1 MKLESSNFKIY
12 LGGIYLMV
20 LCIAIYFLFSTF
32 DIKDLTSYDLIKE
45 NRETI
50 LKYKDNNIFFLTI
63 IFFIITILLNLLLCP
78 MLLPTLIIG
87 FIFGKW
93 LGTLILI
100 FGNTLG
106 GFLLYRLA
114 KTFFSDLIEKK
125 FKTKFSKF
133 VVFFNKNELIYF
145 MCFRFMGGGG
155 TPFPIQN
162 VLPVL
167 FNMSAKNYIIATL
180 FGIIPTTFVTVALG
194 SGIEKII
201 DKNAEISFLPVIQS
215 PEIYLPI
222 IGFFIILII
231 AFFLILII
239 AFIIRKFYFKE

>member
-12 LGGIYLMV
+12 LGAVYLIV
-20 LCIAIYFLFSTF
+20 FFIAVYFLFSTF
-32 DIKDLTSYDLIKE
+32 DLRDLGSYEFIKE
-45 NRETI
+45 NREVI

-63 IFFIITILLNLLLCP
+63 IFFVITIFLNLLLCP

-100 FGNTLG
+100 FGNTIG

-114 KTFFSDLIEKK
+114 KTFFSNLIEKK

-133 VVFFNKNELIYF
+133 IDFFNKNETIYF
-145 MCFRFMGGGG
+145 MCFRFIGGGG

-162 VLPVL
+162 ILPVL
-167 FNMSAKNYIIATL
+167 FNMSSKNYIIATL
-180 FGIIPTTFVTVALG
+180 VGILPTTFVTAALG

-201 DKNAEISFLPVIQS
+201 DQNAELSFLPVIQS

-222 IGFFIILII
+222 IGFFVLLLS
-231 AFFLILII
+231 AFFLK
-239 AFIIRKFYFKE
+239 KFFFKT

>member
-12 LGGIYLMV
+12 LGGMYLIV
-20 LCIAIYFLFSTF
+20 LFIAVYFLFSTF
-32 DIKDLTSYDLIKE
+32 DLKDLASYEFIKE
-45 NRETI
+45 NREVI
-50 LKYKDNNIFFLTI
+50 LIYKDNNIFFLTI
-63 IFFIITILLNLLLCP
+63 IFFIITIFLNLLLCP

-100 FGNTLG
+100 FGNTIG

-114 KTFFSDLIEKK
+114 KTFFSNLIEKK

-133 VVFFNKNELIYF
+133 IDFFNKNETIYF
-145 MCFRFMGGGG
+145 MCFRFIGGGG

-162 VLPVL
+162 ILPVL
-167 FNMSAKNYIIATL
+167 FNMSSKNYIIATL
-180 FGIIPTTFVTVALG
+180 VGILPTTFVSVALG

-201 DKNAEISFLPVIQS
+201 DQNAELSFIPVIQS

-222 IGFFIILII
+222 IGFFVLLFS
-231 AFFLILII
+231 AFF
-239 AFIIRKFYFKE
+239 AKKFYFKI

>member
-12 LGGIYLMV
+12 LGGIYLMI

-45 NRETI
+45 NREMI

-93 LGTLILI
+93 QGTLILV

-114 KTFFSDLIEKK
+114 KTFFGDLIEKK
-125 FKTKFSKF
+125 FRTKFSKF
-133 VVFFNKNELIYF
+133 IDFFNKNETIYF

-201 DKNAEISFLPVIQS
+201 DQNAQLSFLPIIQS
-215 PEIYLPI
+215 PEIHLPI
-222 IGFFIILII
+222 IGFFIILVV
-231 AFFLILII
+231 AL
-239 AFIIRKFYFKE
+239 FIKKLYFKQ

>member
-12 LGGIYLMV
+12 LGGVYLIV
-20 LCIAIYFLFSTF
+20 LLIAVYFLFSTF
-32 DIKDLTSYDLIKE
+32 DLKDLTSYELIKE
-45 NRETI
+45 NREMI

-63 IFFIITILLNLLLCP
+63 IFFIITIFLNLLLCP
-78 MLLPTLIIG
+78 MLIPTLVIG

-133 VVFFNKNELIYF
+133 IGFFNKNETIYF
-145 MCFRFMGGGG
+145 MCFRFIGGGG

-167 FNMSAKNYIIATL
+167 FNMSAKNYVIATL
-180 FGIIPTTFVTVALG
+180 LGIIPTTFVTVALG

-201 DKNAEISFLPVIQS
+201 DQNSKLSFLPVIQS

-222 IGFFIILII
+222 IGFFIILVV
-231 AFFLILII
+231 AL
-239 AFIIRKFYFKE
+239 FIKKLYFKENT

>member
-12 LGGIYLMV
+12 LGSIYLIV
-20 LCIAIYFLFSTF
+20 LFIAIYFLFETF
-32 DIKDLTSYDLIKE
+32 DLKDLTSYEFIKE

-63 IFFIITILLNLLLCP
+63 IFFIITIFLNLLLTP
-78 MLLPTLIIG
+78 MLIPTLIIG

-106 GFLLYRLA
+106 GFLLFCLA

-125 FKTKFSKF
+125 FKTKFSTF
-133 VVFFNKNELIYF
+133 IDFFNRNEMFYF
-145 MCFRFMGGGG
+145 MCFRFIGGGG

-162 VLPVL
+162 ILPVL
-167 FNMSAKNYIIATL
+167 FNMSPKNYILATL
-180 FGIIPTTFVTVALG
+180 LGIIPTTFVTVALG
-194 SGIEKII
+194 SGFEQII
-201 DKNAEISFLPVIQS
+201 DQNEKLSFLSVIQS
-215 PEIYLPI
+215 QEIYLPI
-222 IGFFIILII
+222 IGFFIILIVGY
-231 AFFLILII
+231 FVK
-239 AFIIRKFYFKE
+239 KFYFKN

>member
-12 LGGIYLMV
+12 LGGVYLIV
-20 LCIAIYFLFSTF
+20 LLIAVYFLFSTF
-32 DIKDLTSYDLIKE
+32 DLKDLTSYEIIKE
-45 NRETI
+45 NSEMI

-63 IFFIITILLNLLLCP
+63 IFFIITIFLNLLLCP
-78 MLLPTLIIG
+78 MLIPTLVIG
-87 FIFGKW
+87 FIFDKW

-133 VVFFNKNELIYF
+133 IGFFNKNETIYF
-145 MCFRFMGGGG
+145 MCFRFIGGGG

-180 FGIIPTTFVTVALG
+180 LGIIPTTFVTAALG

-201 DKNAEISFLPVIQS
+201 DQNAKLSFLPVIQS

-222 IGFFIILII
+222 IGFFIILVV
-231 AFFLILII
+231 AL
-239 AFIIRKFYFKE
+239 FIKKLYFKENT

>member
-1 MKLESSNFKIY
+1 MKLKSANFKIY
-12 LGGIYLMV
+12 LGGVYLIV
-20 LCIAIYFLFSTF
+20 LLIAVYFLFSTF
-32 DIKDLTSYDLIKE
+32 DLEDLTSYEFIKE
-45 NRETI
+45 NRDTI
-50 LKYKDNNIFFLTI
+50 LKYKDNNVFFLTI
-63 IFFIITILLNLLLCP
+63 IFFIITIFLNLLLCP
-78 MLLPTLIIG
+78 MLIPTLVIG

-133 VVFFNKNELIYF
+133 IVFFNKNETIYF
-145 MCFRFMGGGG
+145 MCFRFIGGGG

-180 FGIIPTTFVTVALG
+180 LGIIPTTFVTVALG

-201 DKNAEISFLPVIQS
+201 EQNAKLSFLPVIQS

-222 IGFFIILII
+222 IGFFIILVV
-231 AFFLILII
+231 AL
-239 AFIIRKFYFKE
+239 FIKKLYFKENT

>member
-12 LGGIYLMV
+12 LGGVYLIV
-20 LCIAIYFLFSTF
+20 LLIAVYFLFSTF
-32 DIKDLTSYDLIKE
+32 DLKDLTSYEIIKE
-45 NRETI
+45 NREMI

-63 IFFIITILLNLLLCP
+63 IFFIITIFLNLLLCP
-78 MLLPTLIIG
+78 MLIPTLVIG

-133 VVFFNKNELIYF
+133 IGFFNKNETIYF
-145 MCFRFMGGGG
+145 MCFRFIGGGG

-167 FNMSAKNYIIATL
+167 FNMSAKNYVIATL
-180 FGIIPTTFVTVALG
+180 LGIIPTTFVTVALG

-201 DKNAEISFLPVIQS
+201 DQNAELSFLPVIQS

-222 IGFFIILII
+222 IGFFIILVV
-231 AFFLILII
+231 AL
-239 AFIIRKFYFKE
+239 FIKKLYFKENT

>member
-12 LGGIYLMV
+12 LGSVYLIV
-20 LCIAIYFLFSTF
+20 LFTAIYFFWSNF
-32 DIKDLTSYDLIKE
+32 DFKDLTSYEFIKE

-50 LKYKDNNIFFLTI
+50 LEYKDNNIFFLTI
-63 IFFIITILLNLLLCP
+63 IFFIITIFLNLLLTP
-78 MLLPTLIIG
+78 MLIPTLIIG

-125 FKTKFSKF
+125 FRTKFSKF
-133 VVFFNKNELIYF
+133 IDFFNRNEMFYF

-162 VLPVL
+162 ILPVL
-167 FNMSAKNYIIATL
+167 FNMSAKNYILATL
-180 FGIIPTTFVTVALG
+180 LGIIPTTFVTVALG
-194 SGIEKII
+194 SGFEQIVDQNEQL
-201 DKNAEISFLPVIQS
+201 SFLSVIQS
-215 PEIYLPI
+215 QEIYLPI
-222 IGFFIILII
+222 IGFFIILIT
-231 AFFLILII
+231 AYLVK
-239 AFIIRKFYFKE
+239 KFYFQQT

>member
-1 MKLESSNFKIY
+1 MI
-12 LGGIYLMV
+12 

-32 DIKDLTSYDLIKE
+32 DIKDLTSYDFIKE
-45 NRETI
+45 NREI
-50 LKYKDNNIFFLTI
+50 IIKYKDNNIFFLTI

-106 GFLLYRLA
+106 GLLLYRLS

-133 VVFFNKNELIYF
+133 IGFFNKNETIYF
-145 MCFRFMGGGG
+145 MCFRFIGGGG

-180 FGIIPTTFVTVALG
+180 LGIIPTTFVTVALG

-201 DKNAEISFLPVIQS
+201 EQNEKLSFLPVIQS

-222 IGFFIILII
+222 IGFFIILVV
-231 AFFLILII
+231 AL
-239 AFIIRKFYFKE
+239 FIKKLYFKENT

>member
-12 LGGIYLMV
+12 LGSVYLIV
-20 LCIAIYFLFSTF
+20 LFTAIYFFWSNF
-32 DIKDLTSYDLIKE
+32 DLKDLTSYEFIKE

-50 LKYKDNNIFFLTI
+50 LEYKDNNIFFLTI
-63 IFFIITILLNLLLCP
+63 IFFIITIFLNLLLTP
-78 MLLPTLIIG
+78 MLIPTLIIG

-106 GFLLYRLA
+106 GFLLYLLA

-125 FKTKFSKF
+125 FRTKFSKF
-133 VVFFNKNELIYF
+133 IDFFNRNDILYF

-155 TPFPIQN
+155 APFPIQN
-162 VLPVL
+162 VIPVI
-167 FNMSAKNYIIATL
+167 FNMRLKNYFISTLIGIA
-180 FGIIPTTFVTVALG
+180 PTTFIAVSLG
-194 SGIEKII
+194 SGIGSVI
-201 DKNAEISFLPVIQS
+201 DKDAPLSFFEVIKS

-222 IGFFIILII
+222 IGFVLFLIFTFIIKKI
-231 AFFLILII
+231 FFKN
-239 AFIIRKFYFKE
+239 IR

>member
-12 LGGIYLMV
+12 LGGVYLIV
-20 LCIAIYFLFSTF
+20 LLIAVYFLFSTF
-32 DIKDLTSYDLIKE
+32 DLKDLTSYEFIKE
-45 NRETI
+45 NRDTI

-63 IFFIITILLNLLLCP
+63 IFFIITIFLNLLLCP
-78 MLLPTLIIG
+78 MLIPTLVIG

-133 VVFFNKNELIYF
+133 
-145 MCFRFMGGGG
+145 
-155 TPFPIQN
+155 
-162 VLPVL
+162 
-167 FNMSAKNYIIATL
+167 
-180 FGIIPTTFVTVALG
+180 
-194 SGIEKII
+194 
-201 DKNAEISFLPVIQS
+201 ISF
-215 PEIYLPI
+215 
-222 IGFFIILII
+222 F
-231 AFFLILII
+231 
-239 AFIIRKFYFKE
+239 

>member
-12 LGGIYLMV
+12 LGSVYLIV
-20 LCIAIYFLFSTF
+20 LFTAIYFFWSTF
-32 DIKDLTSYDLIKE
+32 DLKDLTSYDLIKE
-45 NRETI
+45 NREVI
-50 LKYKDNNIFFLTI
+50 LTYKDNNIFFLTI

-93 LGTLILI
+93 LGTFILI

-125 FKTKFSKF
+125 FRTKFSKF
-133 VVFFNKNELIYF
+133 IDFFNKNETIYF
-145 MCFRFMGGGG
+145 MCFRFIGGGG

-167 FNMSAKNYIIATL
+167 FNMSTKNYIIATL
-180 FGIIPTTFVTVALG
+180 LGIIPTTFVTAALG
-194 SGIEKII
+194 SGIETII
-201 DKNAEISFLPVIQS
+201 EKNAELSFLPVVQS

-231 AFFLILII
+231 AYLIK
-239 AFIIRKFYFKE
+239 KFYFKK

>member
-12 LGGIYLMV
+12 LGGLYLIV
-20 LCIAIYFLFSTF
+20 LFAAIYFFWSTF
-32 DIKDLTSYDLIKE
+32 DLKDLTSYDLIKE
-45 NRETI
+45 NREVI
-50 LKYKDNNIFFLTI
+50 LTYKDNNIFFLTI
-63 IFFIITILLNLLLCP
+63 IFFIITICLNLLLCP

-100 FGNTLG
+100 FGNTIG

-125 FKTKFSKF
+125 FKARFSKF
-133 VVFFNKNELIYF
+133 VDFFNKNEVMYF
-145 MCFRFMGGGG
+145 MSFRFIGGGG

-162 VLPVL
+162 ILPVL
-167 FNMSAKNYIIATL
+167 FNMSSKNYIVATL
-180 FGIIPTTFVTVALG
+180 LGILPTTFVTVALG

-201 DKNAEISFLPVIQS
+201 DQNSELSFLPVIQS

-231 AFFLILII
+231 AFLIK
-239 AFIIRKFYFKE
+239 RFYFK

>member
-1 MKLESSNFKIY
+1 MKLKSSNSKIIF
-12 LGGIYLMV
+12 GGIYLTI

-32 DIKDLTSYDLIKE
+32 DIKDLTSYEFIKE
-45 NRETI
+45 NREI
-50 LKYKDNNIFFLTI
+50 IIKYKDNNIFFLTI

-106 GFLLYRLA
+106 GLLLYQLA

-133 VVFFNKNELIYF
+133 INFFNKNEIIYF

-180 FGIIPTTFVTVALG
+180 LGIIPTTFVTVALG

-201 DKNAEISFLPVIQS
+201 DKNAELSFLPVVQS
-215 PEIYLPI
+215 PEIYFPI
-222 IGFFIILII
+222 IGFFILLLIGFVI
-231 AFFLILII
+231 
-239 AFIIRKFYFKE
+239 KKNYFKE

>member
-1 MKLESSNFKIY
+1 MNSVSSNFKIY
-12 LGGIYLMV
+12 FGGVYLIV
-20 LCIAIYFLFSTF
+20 LLIAVYFLFSTF
-32 DIKDLTSYDLIKE
+32 DLKDLGSYEFIRE
-45 NRETI
+45 NREAI

-63 IFFIITILLNLLLCP
+63 IFFIITIFLNLLLCP

-100 FGNTLG
+100 FGNTIG

-114 KTFFSDLIEKK
+114 KTFFSDLVEKK

-133 VVFFNKNELIYF
+133 IDFFNKNETIYF
-145 MCFRFMGGGG
+145 MCFRFIGGGG

-162 VLPVL
+162 ILPVL
-167 FNMSAKNYIIATL
+167 FNMSSKNYIIATL
-180 FGIIPTTFVTVALG
+180 VGILPTTFVTVALG

-201 DKNAEISFLPVIQS
+201 NQNAELSFIPVIQS

-222 IGFFIILII
+222 IGFFVLLFS
-231 AFFLILII
+231 AFFIK
-239 AFIIRKFYFKE
+239 KFYFKI

>member
-12 LGGIYLMV
+12 LGSVYLIV
-20 LCIAIYFLFSTF
+20 LFTAIYFFWSNF
-32 DIKDLTSYDLIKE
+32 DLKDLTSYEFIKE

-50 LKYKDNNIFFLTI
+50 LEYKDNNIFFLTI
-63 IFFIITILLNLLLCP
+63 IFFIITIFLNLLLTP
-78 MLLPTLIIG
+78 MLIPTLIIG

-125 FKTKFSKF
+125 FRTKFSKF
-133 VVFFNKNELIYF
+133 IDFFNRNEMFYF

-162 VLPVL
+162 ILPVL
-167 FNMSAKNYIIATL
+167 FNMSAKNYILATL
-180 FGIIPTTFVTVALG
+180 LGIIPTTFVTVALG
-194 SGIEKII
+194 SGFEQII
-201 DKNAEISFLPVIQS
+201 DQNEELSFLSVIQS
-215 PEIYLPI
+215 QEIYLPI
-222 IGFFIILII
+222 IGFFIILI
-231 AFFLILII
+231 AAYLVK
-239 AFIIRKFYFKE
+239 KFYFKN

>member
-12 LGGIYLMV
+12 FGVVYLIV
-20 LCIAIYFLFSTF
+20 LFIAVYFLFSTF
-32 DIKDLTSYDLIKE
+32 DLKDLGSYEFIKE
-45 NRETI
+45 NRGAI
-50 LKYKDNNIFFLTI
+50 LKYKDNNIFLLTI
-63 IFFIITILLNLLLCP
+63 IFFIITIFLNLLLCP

-100 FGNTLG
+100 FGNTIG

-114 KTFFSDLIEKK
+114 KAFFSNLIEKK

-133 VVFFNKNELIYF
+133 IYFFNKNETIYF
-145 MCFRFMGGGG
+145 MCFRFIGGGG

-162 VLPVL
+162 ILPVL
-167 FNMSAKNYIIATL
+167 FNMSSKNYIIATL
-180 FGIIPTTFVTVALG
+180 VGILPTTFVTVALG

-201 DKNAEISFLPVIQS
+201 DQNAELSFLPVIQS

-222 IGFFIILII
+222 IGFFVLLLA
-231 AFFLILII
+231 AFFIKKI
-239 AFIIRKFYFKE
+239 FFKT

>member
-1 MKLESSNFKIY
+1 MKLKSSNSKIY
-12 LGGIYLMV
+12 LGGIYLAV

-32 DIKDLTSYDLIKE
+32 DIKDLTSYEFIKE
-45 NRETI
+45 NREI
-50 LKYKDNNIFFLTI
+50 IIKYKDNNIFFLTI

-106 GFLLYRLA
+106 GLLLYQLA

-133 VVFFNKNELIYF
+133 INFFNKNETIYF

-162 VLPVL
+162 ILPVL
-167 FNMSAKNYIIATL
+167 FDMSAKNYIIATFL
-180 FGIIPTTFVTVALG
+180 GIIPTTFVTVALG

-201 DKNAEISFLPVIQS
+201 DQNAELSFLPVIQS

-231 AFFLILII
+231 TLLIK
-239 AFIIRKFYFKE
+239 KFYFKAN

>member
-1 MKLESSNFKIY
+1 MKLKSSNLKIY
-12 LGGIYLMV
+12 LGGTYLTI
-20 LCIAIYFLFSTF
+20 LCIVIYFLFSTF
-32 DIKDLTSYDLIKE
+32 DINDLTSYEFIKD
-45 NRETI
+45 NREII

-100 FGNTLG
+100 FGNTIG

-114 KTFFSDLIEKK
+114 KTFFSDLIEAK
-125 FKTKFSKF
+125 FKTRFSKF
-133 VVFFNKNELIYF
+133 IDFFNKNELIYF
-145 MCFRFMGGGG
+145 MTFRFIGGGG

-162 VLPVL
+162 ILPVL
-167 FNMSAKNYIIATL
+167 FNMSSKNYIIATL
-180 FGIIPTTFVTVALG
+180 VGILPTTFVTVALG
-194 SGIEKII
+194 NGIEKII
-201 DKNAEISFLPVIQS
+201 DQNAELSFLPVIQS

-222 IGFFIILII
+222 IGFFALLLST
-231 AFFLILII
+231 FFIK
-239 AFIIRKFYFKE
+239 KFFFKT

>member
-12 LGGIYLMV
+12 LGSVYLIV
-20 LCIAIYFLFSTF
+20 LFTAIYFFWSNF
-32 DIKDLTSYDLIKE
+32 DFKDLTSYEFIKE

-50 LKYKDNNIFFLTI
+50 LEYKDNNILFLTI
-63 IFFIITILLNLLLCP
+63 IFFIITIFLNLLLTP
-78 MLLPTLIIG
+78 MLIPTLIIG

-125 FKTKFSKF
+125 FRTKFSKF
-133 VVFFNKNELIYF
+133 IDFFNRNEMFYF

-162 VLPVL
+162 ILPVL
-167 FNMSAKNYIIATL
+167 FNMSAKNYILATL
-180 FGIIPTTFVTVALG
+180 LGIIPTTFVTVALG
-194 SGIEKII
+194 SGFEQIVDQNEQL
-201 DKNAEISFLPVIQS
+201 SFLSVIQS
-215 PEIYLPI
+215 QEIYLPI
-222 IGFFIILII
+222 IGFFIILIT
-231 AFFLILII
+231 AYLVK
-239 AFIIRKFYFKE
+239 KFYFKN